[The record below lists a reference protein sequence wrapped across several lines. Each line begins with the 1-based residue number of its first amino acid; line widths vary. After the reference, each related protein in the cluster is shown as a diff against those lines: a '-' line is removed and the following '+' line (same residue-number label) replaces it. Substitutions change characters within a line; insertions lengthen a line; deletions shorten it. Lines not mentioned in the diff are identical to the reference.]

1 VPAARIPRNRSGER
15 WRAVHCIFPNLEE
28 SKEMIMVEKKTN
40 PGLPAWGTP
49 AAVTK
54 PADAAPAAT
63 GENPYTQWY
72 EVKKG
77 DTLWKIAKEHY
88 GDGNL
93 YPEIFKANQD
103 VLSDP
108 DKIQV
113 GQKLRIP

>member
-1 VPAARIPRNRSGER
+1 VCFWLHLILKLNPID
-15 WRAVHCIFPNLEE
+15 
-28 SKEMIMVEKKTN
+28 KETTMVEKKTN

-49 AAVTK
+49 DANAAAAGKPAAV
-54 PADAAPAAT
+54 APAAS

>member
-1 VPAARIPRNRSGER
+1 
-15 WRAVHCIFPNLEE
+15 
-28 SKEMIMVEKKTN
+28 MVDKKIN
-40 PGLPAWGTP
+40 PGLPAWATP
-49 AAVTK
+49 AASDTASKPAAAATK
-54 PADAAPAAT
+54 PSAAAESAAT
-63 GENPYTQWY
+63 GKNPYTQWY

-113 GQKLRIP
+113 GQRLRIP

>member
-1 VPAARIPRNRSGER
+1 
-15 WRAVHCIFPNLEE
+15 
-28 SKEMIMVEKKTN
+28 MDEKKAKPDT
-40 PGLPAWGTP
+40 PAWGTP
-49 AAVTK
+49 AAVKPGESRLAATK
-54 PADAAPAAT
+54 PGGTPAPASAAASAAAPAAAPA
-63 GENPYTQWY
+63 GDNPYTQWY

-88 GDGNL
+88 GDGSL

-108 DKIQV
+108 DKIKI

>member
-1 VPAARIPRNRSGER
+1 
-15 WRAVHCIFPNLEE
+15 
-28 SKEMIMVEKKTN
+28 MVEKKTN

-63 GENPYTQWY
+63 GENAYTQWY